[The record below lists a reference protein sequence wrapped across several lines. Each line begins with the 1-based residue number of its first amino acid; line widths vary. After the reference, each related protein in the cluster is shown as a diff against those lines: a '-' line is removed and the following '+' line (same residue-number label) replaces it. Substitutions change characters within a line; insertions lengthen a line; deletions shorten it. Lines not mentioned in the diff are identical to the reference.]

1 MEGIYK
7 IDGGDNPFIQKMD
20 FPKIGYYELPQD
32 ADFHNFVINIFEH
45 NPIKKLIIPVHLGNA
60 GIRFR
65 GLKLALHIR
74 LTAEIGEG
82 RFIPIVLVADDD
94 FENIMFLAKNSNLNL
109 NYLLLTE
116 GCFLAEENEILIQK
130 LIQTKEPIDPLKFK
144 SEVLDRLKVLPSE
157 EVGKHSL
164 ANQWGAFRLD
174 EMARTQALEDKKDL
188 KNKQKELYFKYIRSF
203 NDDYSD
209 LNKVESTSNT
219 APKIVNSVNKKIL
232 LIDDEAD
239 KGWADVLDKIFIGAD
254 FQVISKNSFPQL
266 KAEAEHKIQQE
277 DWDLILLDLRLNPT
291 KEEKSEFIAEGK
303 IENYSGTELLKL
315 IKTKNRGTQVIIFTA
330 SNKAWNMKA
339 LLNLGADGYFIKES
353 PELGFSNDFSRENI
367 DNFLST
373 AKNCLD
379 KYYLQ
384 DIFRQKA
391 SIETQLQTKK
401 GFSTDYDDFLD
412 ELQTQ
417 IEISYNLLYPAITVP
432 EFAYAFFSLYK
443 VLEAIGK
450 QKVENSL
457 ITASKNHVW
466 NVTTRNLEQ
475 NQNTGSKGVFQ
486 KIAYIHKHMQGQN
499 DNTFF
504 EKLYW
509 VKEWRNDVGHSLTNT
524 DSAEIE
530 KFRNGYLDL
539 LEIIVSFLPVI

>member
-1 MEGIYK
+1 
-7 IDGGDNPFIQKMD
+7 
-20 FPKIGYYELPQD
+20 
-32 ADFHNFVINIFEH
+32 
-45 NPIKKLIIPVHLGNA
+45 
-60 GIRFR
+60 
-65 GLKLALHIR
+65 
-74 LTAEIGEG
+74 
-82 RFIPIVLVADDD
+82 
-94 FENIMFLAKNSNLNL
+94 
-109 NYLLLTE
+109 
-116 GCFLAEENEILIQK
+116 
-130 LIQTKEPIDPLKFK
+130 
-144 SEVLDRLKVLPSE
+144 
-157 EVGKHSL
+157 
-164 ANQWGAFRLD
+164 
-174 EMARTQALEDKKDL
+174 
-188 KNKQKELYFKYIRSF
+188 
-203 NDDYSD
+203 
-209 LNKVESTSNT
+209 
-219 APKIVNSVNKKIL
+219 
-232 LIDDEAD
+232 
-239 KGWADVLDKIFIGAD
+239 
-254 FQVISKNSFPQL
+254 
-266 KAEAEHKIQQE
+266 
-277 DWDLILLDLRLNPT
+277 
-291 KEEKSEFIAEGK
+291 
-303 IENYSGTELLKL
+303 
-315 IKTKNRGTQVIIFTA
+315 
-330 SNKAWNMKA
+330 MKA